1 MLRFLTTMCALI
13 DGRTQLTG
21 SARLKERPIQ
31 DLVDSLKQNGC
42 NIKFLGKEGA
52 LGLYLS
58 TISDALL
65 SGFFPFEIVGTG
77 LPGGKMSM
85 SANISS
91 QYVSSVLLSGP
102 YANESVDLSLTG
114 RSVSQPYI
122 DMTIKMMEQFGVK
135 VEHDEVN
142 HRYTIPKAV
151 YTNPADFV
159 VESDASSATY
169 PLAIAAIT
177 GRKFGL

>member
-1 MLRFLTTMCALI
+1 MILNAI
-13 DGRTQLTG
+13 
-21 SARLKERPIQ
+21 
-31 DLVDSLKQNGC
+31 SL
-42 NIKFLGKEGA
+42 
-52 LGLYLS
+52 
-58 TISDALL
+58 
-65 SGFFPFEIVGTG
+65 GFFPFEIIGTG

-102 YANESVDLSLTG
+102 YANDSVDLSLTG

-135 VEHDEVN
+135 VTHDEVN

-169 PLAIAAIT
+169 PLAIVAIT
-177 GRKFGL
+177 GRKCS